1 MGEGAVGPTVADWVS
16 RQLAGSPARA
26 KRGAAQTAMDRTS
39 RALGW
44 SAMPAGDTGLRPPQQ
59 RRSRES
65 LERVLH
71 AGETLL
77 AQRGYDG
84 FTIAEV
90 SRKAKVSVGSVY
102 GRFENKDALVY
113 EIHRRLLE
121 RLAPPTET
129 DVLAI
134 EDDVQIDLRG
144 AVEHAVRRLA
154 DSTNA
159 ERALLRAFML
169 RGAVDPRIAGPGSE
183 ASKAAARAFKAVVLA
198 RRGEIGHP
206 DPELA
211 TDVTYRMAYDVLTR
225 HVMYGPTFESDTG
238 RTWEELV
245 DELIEA
251 AVAYLRFGGR
261 PHPAPPG

>member
-1 MGEGAVGPTVADWVS
+1 
-16 RQLAGSPARA
+16 
-26 KRGAAQTAMDRTS
+26 
-39 RALGW
+39 
-44 SAMPAGDTGLRPPQQ
+44 MPLGDTGLRPPQQ

-65 LERVLH
+65 LERVLR
-71 AGETLL
+71 AGEKLL
-77 AQRGYDG
+77 AQHGYDG

-90 SRKAKVSVGSVY
+90 SRTAKVSVGSVY

-113 EIHRRLLE
+113 EIHRRMLE
-121 RLAPPTET
+121 RMLPPTEA
-129 DVLAI
+129 DALAV
-134 EDDVQIDLRG
+134 EDAAQMDLRG

-154 DSTNA
+154 DSTDA
-159 ERALLRAFML
+159 ERPLLRAFML
-169 RGAVDPRIAGPGSE
+169 RGAVDPRIAGPGSA
-183 ASKAAARAFKAVVLA
+183 ASKTAGRAFKAVIAA
-198 RRGEIGHP
+198 RGDEIGHA

-211 TDVTYRMAYDVLTR
+211 TDVVYRMVYDVLTR

-261 PHPAPPG
+261 PRDRAA

>member
-1 MGEGAVGPTVADWVS
+1 
-16 RQLAGSPARA
+16 
-26 KRGAAQTAMDRTS
+26 
-39 RALGW
+39 
-44 SAMPAGDTGLRPPQQ
+44 MPPGDTGLRPPQQ

-65 LERVLH
+65 LQRVLR
-71 AGETLL
+71 AGEELL

-90 SRKAKVSVGSVY
+90 SRIAKVSVGSVY

-113 EIHRRLLE
+113 EIHRRMLE
-121 RLAPPTET
+121 RMQPPA
-129 DVLAI
+129 DVDGVPI
-134 EDDVQIDLRG
+134 RDTPRRDLRG
-144 AVEHAVRRLA
+144 AVEQAARQLA

-183 ASKAAARAFKAVVLA
+183 ASQAAGRAFKAVVLA
-198 RRGEIGHP
+198 RTSEIGHP
-206 DPELA
+206 DPQLA
-211 TDVTYRMAYDVLTR
+211 SDVVYRMVYDVLSR

-245 DELIEA
+245 EELIEA

-261 PHPAPPG
+261 PRD

>member
-1 MGEGAVGPTVADWVS
+1 
-16 RQLAGSPARA
+16 
-26 KRGAAQTAMDRTS
+26 
-39 RALGW
+39 
-44 SAMPAGDTGLRPPQQ
+44 MPAGDTGLRPPQQ

-65 LERVLH
+65 LERVLR
-71 AGETLL
+71 AGEMLL
-77 AQRGYDG
+77 AQHGYDG

-121 RLAPPTET
+121 RMTPPAEA
-129 DVLAI
+129 DARAI
-134 EDDVQIDLRG
+134 EDATKIDLRG
-144 AVEHAVRRLA
+144 AVDLAARQLA
-154 DSTNA
+154 DSTDA

-169 RGAVDPRIAGPGSE
+169 RGAVDPRIARPGSE
-183 ASKAAARAFKAVVLA
+183 ASQTAGRIFKAVILS
-198 RRGEIGHP
+198 RRDEIGHP

-211 TDVTYRMAYDVLTR
+211 ADIAYRMIYDVLTR

-238 RTWEELV
+238 RAWEELV

-251 AVAYLRFGGR
+251 AVAYLRFGR
-261 PHPAPPG
+261 SDA